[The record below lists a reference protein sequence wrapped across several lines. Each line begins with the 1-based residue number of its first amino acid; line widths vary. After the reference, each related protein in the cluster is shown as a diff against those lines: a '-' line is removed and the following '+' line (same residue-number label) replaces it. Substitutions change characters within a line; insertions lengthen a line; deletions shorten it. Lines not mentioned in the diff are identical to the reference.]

1 MNLRQILLTI
11 IIFTGKLAAGVT
23 VWFPDTTAAPQI
35 EIRMPLYVESVQVAD
50 SIVAYDCSVE
60 YDSQILT
67 LQRISEQ
74 GSITGKWGP
83 PFANFQTGRCTVA
96 GFTANLPDQR
106 LIDST
111 NVWLYFDFW
120 VEGEPAVT
128 TEIRITHFQ
137 LYSLEGELPID
148 SVSIGHIEIVM
159 NYPPVISPFPG
170 ANILE
175 DDSLIIQIDQYISDA
190 DDDWHEL
197 TIEFQAVPFAGI
209 VLDSTGL
216 LHIIPVPDWSG
227 QLTLPFQVT
236 DPHGAFSQGE
246 LELQVISVPDPPMP
260 FQLTSPND
268 TTLIREAEVILFEWD
283 PSENVDSDDQVSYRF
298 LLSQDSLFQS
308 LQTIIISDLSENRL
322 SMNRLLPAGHY
333 YWKVLAQD
341 QQGLSQWC
349 QQPCSFDIQESS
361 RVRTLPA
368 FLFKLQQNYPN
379 PFNAETAIAFQ
390 LDRER
395 EVCLKIIDSGGRLIR
410 TIINGHLDA
419 GSYRMSWDG
428 TDQQGIPVNSG
439 IYNLVLSS
447 QARFISRKLIIIK

>member
-1 MNLRQILLTI
+1 MNLRQILLII
-11 IIFTGKLAAGVT
+11 IIFIGKTAAGIC

-35 EIRMPLYVESVQVAD
+35 EIRMPLYVEFVWVAD

-74 GSITGKWGP
+74 GSMTGKWGP

-120 VEGEPAVT
+120 VEGEPAAT

-197 TIEFQAVPFAGI
+197 TIEFQAVPYAGI

-227 QLTLPFQVT
+227 QLTLQFEVT
-236 DPHGAFSQGE
+236 DPHGAFSQDE

-341 QQGLSQWC
+341 QQGLSRWC

-368 FLFKLQQNYPN
+368 FLFELQQNYPN
-379 PFNAETAIAFQ
+379 PFNTETAIAFQ